1 MITAWYFKKFST
13 STLDSFLAHS
23 LCVEIY
29 NLVIVSL
36 KTRVRFLKERLALIL
51 D

>member
-1 MITAWYFKKFST
+1 MISTCYFKTLPT

-29 NLVIVSL
+29 NLVIVIL
-36 KTRVRFLKERLALIL
+36 KTRVRFLKEQLALIL
-51 D
+51 E